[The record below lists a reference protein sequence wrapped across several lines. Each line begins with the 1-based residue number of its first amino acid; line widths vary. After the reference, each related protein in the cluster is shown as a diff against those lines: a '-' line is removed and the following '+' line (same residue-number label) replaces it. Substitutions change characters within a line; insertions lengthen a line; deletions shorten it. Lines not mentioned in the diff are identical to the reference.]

1 MQETPDV
8 TRFVRAY
15 TQTHIHSGV
24 LERRIPLPSKKKK
37 KNQSM
42 KNAHDSSSE
51 KKKEKEK
58 RALLQAH
65 ASNTVFCCFM
75 PLADRKNKDITQT
88 KQNRKKKKTYLKV
101 ILTKKENRIAETQC
115 LRWAAHDSC
124 GCSSDSDMEAD
135 DSSRL
140 IDSDTADPPSS
151 SRAAAAAAAAAAAT
165 TADSGIC

>member
-51 KKKEKEK
+51 KKK
-58 RALLQAH
+58 
-65 ASNTVFCCFM
+65 
-75 PLADRKNKDITQT
+75 
-88 KQNRKKKKTYLKV
+88 KKKK
-101 ILTKKENRIAETQC
+101 KKKGLYFKRMRAIQFFVVSC
-115 LRWAAHDSC
+115 L
-124 GCSSDSDMEAD
+124 
-135 DSSRL
+135 
-140 IDSDTADPPSS
+140 
-151 SRAAAAAAAAAAAT
+151 
-165 TADSGIC
+165 